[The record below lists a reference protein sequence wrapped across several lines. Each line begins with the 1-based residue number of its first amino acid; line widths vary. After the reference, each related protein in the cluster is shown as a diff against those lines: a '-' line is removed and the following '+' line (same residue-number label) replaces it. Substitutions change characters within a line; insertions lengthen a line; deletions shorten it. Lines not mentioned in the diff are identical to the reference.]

1 MRMGMVAGLVYLEM
15 ALFGGLVDGLV
26 IKTSD
31 LTQLEMSVVKVIA
44 GDVLFDFDFV
54 VADIVRMRK

>member
-1 MRMGMVAGLVYLEM
+1 M

-26 IKTSD
+26 IKTFD

-44 GDVLFDFDFV
+44 GDVLFDLNFV
-54 VADIVRMRK
+54 VADVMRMRK